1 MTAHVDKSPADI
13 AQDLRDLSEIMLD
26 RATDIDF
33 YGGMNQDWVIMAR
46 WLISASAVTQFFASQ
61 VQTPKAQA

>member
-46 WLISASAVTQFFASQ
+46 
-61 VQTPKAQA
+61 